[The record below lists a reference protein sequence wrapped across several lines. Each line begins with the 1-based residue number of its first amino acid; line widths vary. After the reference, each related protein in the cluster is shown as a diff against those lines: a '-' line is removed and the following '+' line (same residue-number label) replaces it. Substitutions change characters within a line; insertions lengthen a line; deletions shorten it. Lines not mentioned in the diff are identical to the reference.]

1 MFDIIRQFQE
11 LIPVLGSTAYPYALT
26 RDSTLDDEAS
36 FIAYP
41 VGNATPTG
49 CPGPKPA
56 YPYSPEDLIK
66 ICTVVCVQCVSSVL
80 ILPSPPKG
88 NGRLCI
94 PFASPTYYSL
104 LIFIPNT
111 CPDGFTINSG
121 TQEAFSL
128 TTTADQT
135 NSICAA
141 TPHNIYARSS

>member
-80 ILPSPPKG
+80 IYHLLLKATVGFVSPLPH
-88 NGRLCI
+88 
-94 PFASPTYYSL
+94 L
-104 LIFIPNT
+104 L
-111 CPDGFTINSG
+111 TI
-121 TQEAFSL
+121 L
-128 TTTADQT
+128 
-135 NSICAA
+135 
-141 TPHNIYARSS
+141 Y